1 MEIKKAQ
8 WATDGDTVRL
18 SMPLSKVDTENRL
31 VSGWASLDN
40 ADSQGDVVLKEA
52 NQKAFSRFRGN
63 IREMHQPIAVGRMVD
78 FKEDSY
84 FDQETQK
91 FYNGIFVTVYV
102 SKGAQDTWEKVLDGT
117 LQGFSI
123 GGAIL
128 DAETQW
134 VKDANATIRF
144 VKDYELIEL
153 SLVDSPANQL
163 ANVFS
168 ITKSSDGSQV
178 MKGMVA
184 ETRSENVFWCE
195 DDGIAKTSS
204 DEAVSCGNCGSA
216 MQSIGWFEYDGGDT
230 TEKVAAIVANRNS
243 TSNTSGSQEP
253 IAKQAEPANNEGGV
267 IVAEENKTNEAEVDA
282 GSTAPVTDEVAEQGK
297 AESEVESSNETV
309 VENAEVEE
317 TVEEQAAETE
327 KATDNDEVQVDEPD
341 FAKMFGD
348 LQGAIESGLEKNAK
362 QADEAIT
369 KATELFENK
378 VNELVEKHTELTNR
392 FESLKKDLGGV
403 EKRLEGVEGETAI
416 KKSGDLGGSTEDT
429 LQKSKG
435 SNKWGGRF
443 LGLSD
448 LQ

>member
-8 WATDGDTVRL
+8 WASDGDNVRL
-18 SMPLSKVDTENRL
+18 MMPLSKVDKENRL

-52 NQKAFSRFRGN
+52 NQRAFSRFRGN

-123 GGAIL
+123 GGAII

-134 VKDANATIRF
+134 VKDAGRAIRF
-144 VKDYELIEL
+144 VKDYELVEL

-168 ITKSSDGSQV
+168 ITKAADGSQV

-184 ETRSENVFWCE
+184 DTHSENVFYCE
-195 DDGIAKTSS
+195 ADGIAKTSTEES
-204 DEAVSCGNCGSA
+204 VFCGNCGSA
-216 MQSIGWFEYDGGDT
+216 MQNIGWFEYESDEEK
-230 TEKVAAIVANRNS
+230 TEKVSTLIANRNS
-243 TSNTSGSQEP
+243 STTSGSEEP
-253 IAKQAEPANNEGGV
+253 IAKQETAHNEGGV
-267 IVAEENKTNEAEVDA
+267 IVAEENKTPETEVDA
-282 GSTAPVTDEVAEQGK
+282 GSTATVVDEVAEEGK
-297 AESEVESSNETV
+297 AETEVESSTE
-309 VENAEVEE
+309 EVAK
-317 TVEEQAAETE
+317 EEQTENEDKSDEE
-327 KATDNDEVQVDEPD
+327 KATETENASEEDPD
-341 FAKMFGD
+341 IAKMFGD
-348 LQGAIESGLEKNAK
+348 LQTAIESGLEKNAK
-362 QADEAIT
+362 QADEAIA
-369 KATELFENK
+369 KATEAFENK
-378 VNELVEKHTELTNR
+378 VEELVKKHDELVTK
-392 FESLKKDLGGV
+392 FESLKTDIGGV
-403 EKRLEGVEGETAI
+403 EKRLGVVESETAI
-416 KKSGDLGGSTEDT
+416 KKSGDLGGSTEET

-435 SNKWGGRF
+435 STWGGRF

-448 LQ
+448 LH

>member
-8 WATDGDTVRL
+8 WASDGDMVRL
-18 SMPLSKVDTENRL
+18 TMPLSKVDKENRL

-40 ADSQGDVVLKEA
+40 ADSQGDIVLKEA
-52 NQKAFSRFRGN
+52 NQRAFSRFRGN

-84 FDQETQK
+84 FDQETNK

-123 GGAIL
+123 GGAIK

-134 VKDANATIRF
+134 VKDAGKAIRF
-144 VKDYELIEL
+144 VKDYELVEL

-168 ITKSSDGSQV
+168 ITKAADGSTV

-184 ETRSENVFWCE
+184 DTRSENVFYCE
-195 DDGIAKTSS
+195 ADGIAKTST
-204 DEAVSCGNCGSA
+204 EETVSCGNCGSA
-216 MQSIGWFEYDGGDT
+216 MQNIGWFEYESDEDK
-230 TEKVAAIVANRNS
+230 TEKVSSLIANRNS
-243 TSNTSGSQEP
+243 SSTRGSEEP
-253 IAKQAEPANNEGGV
+253 IAKQETAHNEGGV
-267 IVAEENKTNEAEVDA
+267 IVAEENKSSETEVDA
-282 GSTAPVTDEVAEQGK
+282 GSTATVVDEVAEEGK
-297 AESEVESSNETV
+297 AETEVDSSTEAVAEKTDEEKSEEV
-309 VENAEVEE
+309 VA
-317 TVEEQAAETE
+317 
-327 KATDNDEVQVDEPD
+327 DEDPD
-341 FAKMFGD
+341 IAKMFGD
-348 LQGAIESGLEKNAK
+348 LQTAIESGLEKNAK

-369 KATELFENK
+369 KASDTFESK
-378 VNELVEKHTELTNR
+378 VNELVERHNELVSK
-392 FESLKKDLGGV
+392 FESLKNDIGGV
-403 EKRLEGVEGETAI
+403 EKRLGVVENETAI
-416 KKSGDLGGSTEDT
+416 KKSGDLGGSTEET

-435 SNKWGGRF
+435 STWGGRF

>member
-8 WATDGDTVRL
+8 WASDGDNVRL
-18 SMPLSKVDTENRL
+18 TMPLSKVDKENRL

-52 NQKAFSRFRGN
+52 NQRAFSRFRGN

-123 GGAIL
+123 GGSII

-134 VKDANATIRF
+134 VKDAGKAIRF
-144 VKDYELIEL
+144 VKDYELVEL

-168 ITKSSDGSQV
+168 ITKAADGTQV

-184 ETRSENVFWCE
+184 DTRSENVFYCE
-195 DDGIAKTSS
+195 QDGIAKTST
-204 DEAVSCGNCGSA
+204 DESVECGNCGSNMA
-216 MQSIGWFEYDGGDT
+216 NIGWFEYGSDEEK
-230 TEKVAAIVANRNS
+230 TEKVASLVAERNS
-243 TSNTSGSQEP
+243 STTSGSEEEP
-253 IAKQAEPANNEGGV
+253 IAKQDTAQNEGGV
-267 IVAEENKTNEAEVDA
+267 IVAEENKNSETEVAA
-282 GSTAPVTDEVAEQGK
+282 GSTSTEVNEVDEQGK
-297 AESEVESSNETV
+297 AETEVESSTETV
-309 VENAEVEE
+309 AEEGKKDNEE
-317 TVEEQAAETE
+317 TA
-327 KATDNDEVQVDEPD
+327 DNSEVGPEPD
-341 FAKMFGD
+341 ISKMFGD
-348 LQGAIESGLEKNAK
+348 LQSAIESGLEKNA
-362 QADEAIT
+362 QAANEAIS
-369 KATELFENK
+369 KATEAFENK
-378 VNELVEKHTELTNR
+378 VEELVQKHEELVTK
-392 FESLKKDLGGV
+392 FESLKTDIGGV
-403 EKRLEGVEGETAI
+403 EKRLEGVESETAM

-429 LQKSKG
+429 LKKSKG
-435 SNKWGGRF
+435 STWGGRF

-448 LQ
+448 LQN

>member
-8 WATDGDTVRL
+8 WSTDGDNVRL
-18 SMPLSKVDTENRL
+18 SMPLTKVDAENRL

-52 NQKAFSRFRGN
+52 NAKAFSRFRGN

-78 FKEDSY
+78 FREDSY
-84 FDQETQK
+84 YDATTQK

-123 GGAIL
+123 GGAII
-128 DAETQW
+128 DSETQW
-134 VKDANATIRF
+134 VKDANMTIRF

-168 ITKSSDGSQV
+168 ITKASDGSKV

-184 ETRSENVFWCE
+184 DTRSENVFWCE

-216 MQSIGWFEYDGGDT
+216 MENIGWFEYDGGDS

-243 TSNTSGSQEP
+243 TSSTSGSQEP
-253 IAKQAEPANNEGGV
+253 IEKQANPANNEGGV
-267 IVAEENKTNEAEVDA
+267 IVAEENKTDETQVDA
-282 GSTAPVTDEVAEQGK
+282 GSTAPVVDEVAEEGK

-309 VENAEVEE
+309 AENAEVE
-317 TVEEQAAETE
+317 TAVEEQPEETE
-327 KATDNDEVQVDEPD
+327 KAADNSEVQVDEPD

-348 LQGAIESGLEKNAK
+348 LQAAIESGLEKNAK
-362 QADEAIT
+362 QADEAIA
-369 KATELFENK
+369 KASKLFESK
-378 VNELVEKHTELTNR
+378 VDELVQKHTELTSK
-392 FESLKKDLGGV
+392 FESLKDNLGTV

-429 LQKSKG
+429 LKKSKG
-435 SNKWGGRF
+435 STWGGRF

>member
-8 WATDGDTVRL
+8 WATDGENVRL
-18 SMPLSKVDTENRL
+18 SMPLSKVDQENRL

-52 NQKAFSRFRGN
+52 NAKAFSRFRGN
-63 IREMHQPIAVGRMVD
+63 IREMHQPIAVGRMVE

-84 FDQETQK
+84 FDPETQK
-91 FYNGIFVTVYV
+91 FYNGIYVTVYV

-123 GGAIL
+123 GGSIL
-128 DAETQW
+128 DSETQW
-134 VKDANATIRF
+134 VKDAGRAIRF

-168 ITKSSDGSQV
+168 ITKAADGTQV

-216 MQSIGWFEYDGGDT
+216 MQNIGWFEYDGEEDK
-230 TEKVAAIVANRNS
+230 TEKVTAIIANRN
-243 TSNTSGSQEP
+243 GSQEP
-253 IAKQAEPANNEGGV
+253 IEKQADPATNEGGV
-267 IVAEENKTNEAEVDA
+267 IVAEENKTNETEVDA
-282 GSTAPVTDEVAEQGK
+282 GSTAPVVDEVAEEGK

-309 VENAEVEE
+309 AENAEVEE
-317 TVEEQAAETE
+317 AAEEEATETE
-327 KATDNDEVQVDEPD
+327 KATDNSEVQVDEPD

-348 LQGAIESGLEKNAK
+348 LQKAIESGLEKNAA
-362 QADEAIT
+362 QADEAIA
-369 KATELFENK
+369 KATELFESK
-378 VNELVEKHTELTNR
+378 VNELVEKHTELTNK
-392 FESLKKDLGGV
+392 FESLKSDLGTV

-435 SNKWGGRF
+435 SKWGGRF

>member
-8 WATDGDTVRL
+8 WASDGDNVRL
-18 SMPLSKVDTENRL
+18 TMPLSKVDKENRL

-40 ADSQGDVVLKEA
+40 ADSQGDIVLKEA
-52 NQKAFSRFRGN
+52 NQRAFSRFRGN

-84 FDQETQK
+84 FDQETNK

-123 GGAIL
+123 GGAIK

-134 VKDANATIRF
+134 VKDAGKAIRF
-144 VKDYELIEL
+144 VKDYELVEL

-168 ITKSSDGSQV
+168 ITKAADGSTV

-184 ETRSENVFWCE
+184 DTRSENVFYCE
-195 DDGIAKTSS
+195 ADGIAKTST
-204 DEAVSCGNCGSA
+204 EETVSCGNCGSA
-216 MQSIGWFEYDGGDT
+216 MQNIGWFEYENDEDK
-230 TEKVAAIVANRNS
+230 TEKVSTLIANRNS
-243 TSNTSGSQEP
+243 SNTSGSEEP
-253 IAKQAEPANNEGGV
+253 IAKQETAHNEGGV
-267 IVAEENKTNEAEVDA
+267 IVAEENKSSETEVDA
-282 GSTAPVTDEVAEQGK
+282 GSTATVVDEVAEEGK
-297 AESEVESSNETV
+297 AETEVNSSTEAVAEKTDEEKSE
-309 VENAEVEE
+309 EV
-317 TVEEQAAETE
+317 AETDD
-327 KATDNDEVQVDEPD
+327 ATEDPD
-341 FAKMFGD
+341 IAKMFGD
-348 LQGAIESGLEKNAK
+348 LQTAIESGLEKNAK

-369 KATELFENK
+369 KATEAFESK
-378 VNELVEKHTELTNR
+378 VDELVKKHDELVNK
-392 FESLKKDLGGV
+392 FESLKTDIGGV
-403 EKRLEGVEGETAI
+403 EKRLGVVESETAI
-416 KKSGDLGGSTEDT
+416 KKSGDLGGSTEET

-435 SNKWGGRF
+435 STWGGRF

>member
-8 WATDGDTVRL
+8 WASDGDMVRL
-18 SMPLSKVDTENRL
+18 TMPLSKVDKENRL

-40 ADSQGDVVLKEA
+40 ADSQGDIVLKEA
-52 NQKAFSRFRGN
+52 NQRAFSRFRGN

-84 FDQETQK
+84 FDQETNK

-123 GGAIL
+123 GGAIK

-134 VKDANATIRF
+134 VKDAGKAIRF
-144 VKDYELIEL
+144 VKDYELVEL

-168 ITKSSDGSQV
+168 ITKAADGSTV

-184 ETRSENVFWCE
+184 DTRSENVFYCE
-195 DDGIAKTSS
+195 ADGIAKTST
-204 DEAVSCGNCGSA
+204 EETVSCGNCGSA
-216 MQSIGWFEYDGGDT
+216 MQNIGWFEYDSDEDK
-230 TEKVAAIVANRNS
+230 TEKVSSLIANRNS
-243 TSNTSGSQEP
+243 SSTRGSEEP
-253 IAKQAEPANNEGGV
+253 IAKQETAHNEGGV
-267 IVAEENKTNEAEVDA
+267 IVAEENKSSETEVDA
-282 GSTAPVTDEVAEQGK
+282 GSTATVVDEVAEEGK
-297 AESEVESSNETV
+297 AETEVNSSTEAVAEKTDEEKSEEV
-309 VENAEVEE
+309 VA
-317 TVEEQAAETE
+317 
-327 KATDNDEVQVDEPD
+327 DEDPNI
-341 FAKMFGD
+341 AKMFGD
-348 LQGAIESGLEKNAK
+348 LQTAIESGLENNAK
-362 QADEAIT
+362 QANEAIT
-369 KATELFENK
+369 KASETFESK
-378 VNELVEKHTELTNR
+378 VNELVEKHNELVNK
-392 FESLKKDLGGV
+392 FESLKTDIGGV
-403 EKRLEGVEGETAI
+403 EKRLGVVEDETAI
-416 KKSGDLGGSTEDT
+416 KKSGDLGGSTEET

-435 SNKWGGRF
+435 STWGGRF

>member
-8 WATDGDTVRL
+8 WASDGDNVRL
-18 SMPLSKVDTENRL
+18 MMPLSKVDKENRL

-40 ADSQGDVVLKEA
+40 ADSQGDIVLKEA
-52 NQKAFSRFRGN
+52 NQRAFSRFRGN

-78 FKEDSY
+78 FREDSY
-84 FDQETQK
+84 FDPKTEK

-128 DAETQW
+128 DAETQF
-134 VKDANATIRF
+134 VKDAGRQIRF
-144 VKDYELIEL
+144 VKDYELVEL

-168 ITKSSDGSQV
+168 ITKAADGSTM

-184 ETRSENVFWCE
+184 DAHAENVFYCE
-195 DDGIAKTSS
+195 ADGIAKTSTDDS
-204 DEAVSCGNCGSA
+204 VECGNCGSV
-216 MQSIGWFEYDGGDT
+216 MSNIGWFEYDSDEDKT
-230 TEKVAAIVANRNS
+230 QKMNALISNRNS
-243 TSNTSGSQEP
+243 SITSGSEEP
-253 IAKQAEPANNEGGV
+253 IAKQDNPAHNEGGV
-267 IVAEENKTNEAEVDA
+267 IVAEENKTPETEVEP
-282 GSTAPVTDEVAEQGK
+282 GSNTTEVNEVAEEGK
-297 AESEVESSNETV
+297 AETEVESSTEAV
-309 VENAEVEE
+309 A
-317 TVEEQAAETE
+317 E
-327 KATDNDEVQVDEPD
+327 KAEEKDEEASDNSEVAPEPD
-341 FAKMFGD
+341 ISKMFGD
-348 LQGAIESGLEKNAK
+348 LQTAIESGLEKNAK
-362 QADEAIT
+362 ATDEAIS
-369 KATELFENK
+369 KATTDFENK
-378 VNELVEKHTELTNR
+378 VNELVQKHDELVNK
-392 FESLKKDLGGV
+392 FESLKTDIGGV
-403 EKRLEGVEGETAI
+403 EKRLDGVESETAM

-435 SNKWGGRF
+435 SKWGGRF

>member
-8 WATDGDTVRL
+8 WATDGDNVRL
-18 SMPLSKVDTENRL
+18 SMPLSKVDEENRL

-52 NQKAFSRFRGN
+52 NAKAFSRFRGN

-84 FDQETQK
+84 FDPETQK

-123 GGAIL
+123 GGSII
-128 DAETQW
+128 DSETQW
-134 VKDANATIRF
+134 VKDAGRAIRF

-168 ITKSSDGSQV
+168 ITKSADGTTV

-184 ETRSENVFWCE
+184 ETHTENVFWCE

-204 DEAVSCGNCGSA
+204 DEAISCGNCGSA
-216 MQSIGWFEYDGGDT
+216 MENIGWFEYDGDEDK
-230 TEKVAAIVANRNS
+230 TEKVSAIIAGRN
-243 TSNTSGSQEP
+243 SGSQEP
-253 IAKQAEPANNEGGV
+253 IEKQADNPATNEGGV
-267 IVAEENKTNEAEVDA
+267 IVAEENKTAETEVEA
-282 GSTAPVTDEVAEQGK
+282 GSTAPVVDEVAEEGK
-297 AESEVESSNETV
+297 AESQVQSSNETV
-309 VENAEVEE
+309 AENAEVEE
-317 TVEEQAAETE
+317 AAEEKADETE
-327 KATDNDEVQVDEPD
+327 KATDNSEVQVDEPD

-348 LQGAIESGLEKNAK
+348 LQAAIESGLEKNAA
-362 QADEAIT
+362 QADEAIA
-369 KATELFENK
+369 KATELFESK
-378 VNELVEKHTELTNR
+378 VNELVEKHTELTNK
-392 FESLKKDLGGV
+392 FESLKSDLGTV
-403 EKRLEGVEGETAI
+403 EKRLEGVEGETAM

-435 SNKWGGRF
+435 SKWGGRF

-448 LQ
+448 LQQ

>member
-1 MEIKKAQ
+1 MEIKKAH
-8 WATDGDTVRL
+8 WASDGENVRL
-18 SMPLSKVDTENRL
+18 TMPLSKVDKENRL

-52 NQKAFSRFRGN
+52 NQRAFSRFRGN
-63 IREMHQPIAVGRMVD
+63 IREMHQPIAVGKMVD

-123 GGAIL
+123 GGAII

-134 VKDANATIRF
+134 VKDAGKAIRF
-144 VKDYELIEL
+144 VKDYELVEL

-168 ITKSSDGSQV
+168 ITKAADGSQV

-184 ETRSENVFWCE
+184 DTHSENVFYCE
-195 DDGIAKTSS
+195 QDGIAKTST
-204 DEAVSCGNCGSA
+204 DDNATCGNCGSA
-216 MQSIGWFEYDGGDT
+216 MDNIGWFEYGSDEEK
-230 TEKVAAIVANRNS
+230 TEKVKSLLSERNS
-243 TSNTSGSQEP
+243 STTSGSEEEP
-253 IAKQAEPANNEGGV
+253 IAKQETAQNEGGV
-267 IVAEENKTNEAEVDA
+267 IVAEENKTPETEVAPGSTTTEVNEVD
-282 GSTAPVTDEVAEQGK
+282 EQGK
-297 AESEVESSNETV
+297 AETEVESSTEAV
-309 VENAEVEE
+309 AENAEDEKKDE
-317 TVEEQAAETE
+317 TA
-327 KATDNDEVQVDEPD
+327 DNSEVSDEPD
-341 FAKMFGD
+341 ISKMFGD
-348 LQGAIESGLEKNAK
+348 LQSAIESGLEKNAK
-362 QADEAIT
+362 ATDEAIE
-369 KATELFENK
+369 KASKAFEDK
-378 VNELVEKHTELTNR
+378 VNELVKKHDELVNK
-392 FESLKKDLGGV
+392 FESLQTDIGSV
-403 EKRLEGVEGETAI
+403 EKRLDGVESETAM

-435 SNKWGGRF
+435 SKWGGRF

>member
-8 WATDGDTVRL
+8 WASDGDNVRL
-18 SMPLSKVDTENRL
+18 TMPLSKVDKENRL

-52 NQKAFSRFRGN
+52 NQRAFSRFRGN

-123 GGAIL
+123 GGAIK

-134 VKDANATIRF
+134 VKDAGRAIRF
-144 VKDYELIEL
+144 VKDYELVEL

-168 ITKSSDGSQV
+168 ITKAADGSTV

-184 ETRSENVFWCE
+184 DTRSENVFYCE
-195 DDGIAKTSS
+195 ADGIAKTSTEES
-204 DEAVSCGNCGSA
+204 VSCGNCGSA
-216 MQSIGWFEYDGGDT
+216 MQNIGWFEYESDEDK
-230 TEKVAAIVANRNS
+230 TEKVSTLIANRNS
-243 TSNTSGSQEP
+243 SNTSGSEEP
-253 IAKQAEPANNEGGV
+253 IAKQETAQDEGGV
-267 IVAEENKTNEAEVDA
+267 IVAEENKTTETEVEA
-282 GSTAPVTDEVAEQGK
+282 GSTATVVDEVAEEGK
-297 AESEVESSNETV
+297 AETEVESSTEEV
-309 VENAEVEE
+309 AEKTDEE
-317 TVEEQAAETE
+317 KSEEVTSEE
-327 KATDNDEVQVDEPD
+327 EPD
-341 FAKMFGD
+341 ISKMFGD
-348 LQGAIESGLEKNAK
+348 LQTAIESGLEKNAK
-362 QADEAIT
+362 QADEAIA
-369 KATELFENK
+369 KASEVFESK
-378 VNELVEKHTELTNR
+378 VDELVKKHEELVTK
-392 FESLKKDLGGV
+392 FESLKTDIGGV
-403 EKRLEGVEGETAI
+403 EKRLGVVEGETAI
-416 KKSGDLGGSTEDT
+416 KKSGDLGGSTEET

-435 SNKWGGRF
+435 STWGGRF

-448 LQ
+448 LH

>member
-1 MEIKKAQ
+1 MEIKKAH
-8 WATDGDTVRL
+8 WASDGENVRL
-18 SMPLSKVDTENRL
+18 TMPLSKVDKENRL

-52 NQKAFSRFRGN
+52 NQRAFSRFRGN
-63 IREMHQPIAVGRMVD
+63 IREMHQPIAVGKMVD

-123 GGAIL
+123 GGAII

-134 VKDANATIRF
+134 VKDAGKAIRF
-144 VKDYELIEL
+144 VKDYELVEL

-168 ITKSSDGSQV
+168 ITKAADGSQV

-184 ETRSENVFWCE
+184 DAHSENVFYCE
-195 DDGIAKTSS
+195 KDGIAKTST
-204 DEAVSCGNCGSA
+204 DDNATCGNCGNT
-216 MQSIGWFEYDGGDT
+216 MDNIGWFEYGSDDEK
-230 TEKVAAIVANRNS
+230 TEKVKSLIAERNS
-243 TSNTSGSQEP
+243 STTSGSEEEP
-253 IAKQAEPANNEGGV
+253 IAKQETAQNEGGV
-267 IVAEENKTNEAEVDA
+267 IVAEENKTPETEVAPGSTTTEVNEVD
-282 GSTAPVTDEVAEQGK
+282 EQGK
-297 AESEVESSNETV
+297 AETEVESSTEAV
-309 VENAEVEE
+309 A
-317 TVEEQAAETE
+317 E
-327 KATDNDEVQVDEPD
+327 KAEDEKKDETADNSEVSDEPD
-341 FAKMFGD
+341 ISKMFGD
-348 LQGAIESGLEKNAK
+348 LQSAIESGLEKNSK
-362 QADEAIT
+362 EAQDAIS
-369 KATELFENK
+369 KATEAFESK
-378 VNELVEKHTELTNR
+378 VNELVEKHNELVNK
-392 FESLKKDLGGV
+392 FESLQTDIGSV
-403 EKRLEGVEGETAI
+403 EKRLDGVESETAM

-435 SNKWGGRF
+435 SKWGGRF

>member
-8 WATDGDTVRL
+8 WASEGDNVRL
-18 SMPLSKVDTENRL
+18 MMPLSKVDKENRL

-52 NQKAFSRFRGN
+52 NQRAFSRFRGN
-63 IREMHQPIAVGRMVD
+63 IREMHQPIAVGKMVD

-123 GGAIL
+123 GGAII

-134 VKDANATIRF
+134 VKDAGKAIRF
-144 VKDYELIEL
+144 VKDYELVEL

-168 ITKSSDGSQV
+168 ITKAADGTQV

-184 ETRSENVFWCE
+184 DTHSENVFYCE
-195 DDGIAKTSS
+195 QDGIAKTSTDDS
-204 DEAVSCGNCGSA
+204 VECGNCGTA
-216 MQSIGWFEYDGGDT
+216 MANIGWFEYGSDDEK
-230 TEKVAAIVANRNS
+230 TEKVASLIAERNS
-243 TSNTSGSQEP
+243 SITSGSEEP
-253 IAKQAEPANNEGGV
+253 IAKQDTAQNEGGV
-267 IVAEENKTNEAEVDA
+267 IVAEENKNSETEVEA
-282 GSTAPVTDEVAEQGK
+282 GSTATAVDEVAEEGK
-297 AESEVESSNETV
+297 AETEVESSTEAVAEEKEEETAA
-309 VENAEVEE
+309 NAEVS
-317 TVEEQAAETE
+317 EEQ
-327 KATDNDEVQVDEPD
+327 DI
-341 FAKMFGD
+341 AKMFSN
-348 LQGAIESGLEKNAK
+348 LQTAIESGLEKNAK
-362 QADEAIT
+362 AAEDAIAKASEAFET
-369 KATELFENK
+369 K
-378 VNELVEKHTELTNR
+378 VGELVQKHEELVTK
-392 FESLKKDLGGV
+392 FESLKTDIGGV
-403 EKRLEGVEGETAI
+403 EKRLDSVESETAM

-429 LQKSKG
+429 LKKSKG
-435 SNKWGGRF
+435 STWGGRF

-448 LQ
+448 LH